1 MYKRLVAGHMMY
13 QRKHVASY
21 QRVDMIMMS
30 FICSC
35 RNKIGAELHIYL
47 ENLPPGIYESSSRE
61 PSKQPLMV
69 LNWVPINNTLSL
81 YVP

>member
-47 ENLPPGIYESSSRE
+47 ENLPQGMYESYGTE
-61 PSKQPLMV
+61 LGTNKQHSISLRTLV
-69 LNWVPINNTLSL
+69 RCVP
-81 YVP
+81 